1 MWKVLR
7 IIVLLALLPSVA
19 GAQDGD
25 DPYRIN
31 PGDVLQ
37 ISVWQD
43 PNMLR
48 EIVVLPDGSISYLLV
63 GEIAAANRLPAEI
76 ERKIEMRLEEKN
88 IFNNPLV
95 SVSIVEPSGYQ
106 VYVLGEVEDP
116 GVYSMIRRI
125 DVLQALSLAGGL
137 SEFADEDGIK
147 ILRRTNGQQEIIEF
161 NYSNVEEGI
170 GLETNIILRSGDTI
184 VVPASTIF

>member
-1 MWKVLR
+1 
-7 IIVLLALLPSVA
+7 
-19 GAQDGD
+19 
-25 DPYRIN
+25 
-31 PGDVLQ
+31 
-37 ISVWQD
+37 
-43 PNMLR
+43 MLR

>member
-1 MWKVLR
+1 
-7 IIVLLALLPSVA
+7 
-19 GAQDGD
+19 
-25 DPYRIN
+25 
-31 PGDVLQ
+31 
-37 ISVWQD
+37 
-43 PNMLR
+43 MLR
-48 EIVVLPDGSISYLLV
+48 EIVVLPDGTISYLLV

-76 ERKIEMRLEEKN
+76 ERKIESRLKENN
-88 IFNNPLV
+88 IFINPLV
-95 SVSIVEPSGYQ
+95 SVSIVEPRGYQ

>member
-95 SVSIVEPSGYQ
+95 SVSIVEPRGYQ
-106 VYVLGEVEDP
+106 VYVLGEVGNP

-147 ILRRTNGQQEIIEF
+147 ILRRTNGQQEIVEF